1 MISCVFPDTIQALWF
16 QQTYL
21 GHTHTGTWRFGGGSR
36 VRSAVPRRAFE
47 SGAKHRRTSVS
58 DMLLRVVTWERNVV
72 ERQGKSNSRI
82 RGLSFPGR
90 SACLRCVWVNAGASR
105 HRTALRPFP
114 SRAFELLINAGP
126 AAPTGLLLKRGIAPG
141 SVPVSVAGGPA
152 HSHQGPRVP
161 IGLREALR
169 CDLVSDEC
177 KTGSRR

>member
-1 MISCVFPDTIQALWF
+1 MVSTDLSGT
-16 QQTYL
+16 
-21 GHTHTGTWRFGGGSR
+21 HTHGHVEVWRRQQSSQR
-36 VRSAVPRRAFE
+36 
-47 SGAKHRRTSVS
+47 GAETSLRIGDEAPS
-58 DMLLRVVTWERNVV
+58 DLHERHASSCGHLGKERGR

-90 SACLRCVWVNAGASR
+90 SARLRCVWVNAGASR

-152 HSHQGPRVP
+152 RSHQGPRAPV
-161 IGLREALR
+161 GLREALR